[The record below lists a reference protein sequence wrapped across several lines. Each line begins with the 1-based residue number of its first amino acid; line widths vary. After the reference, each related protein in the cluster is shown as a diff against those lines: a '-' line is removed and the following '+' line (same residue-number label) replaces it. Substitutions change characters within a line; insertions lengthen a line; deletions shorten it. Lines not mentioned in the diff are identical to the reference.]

1 MARDRACPPT
11 QETIREKSSALSSRA
26 ANPESGSA
34 GPLGQRYRRG
44 CYGVDMTAGGRADES
59 RIRTI
64 ASVWAIAAGIFYCYD
79 ILRDTGQALT
89 AGGRPLGDDFVNFWS
104 GAHLAWSGRAADVYD
119 WPAYHAFQVSIVGPD
134 LGPYNYSYSPIL
146 LLLTAAL
153 AALPYLPGL
162 AAWVVMSWLAFWR
175 ALRLALPERG
185 AVILALAT
193 PAVFVNAYSGQ
204 NGSWTAALLGGG
216 LCLLERRPAVAGA
229 LLGLLI
235 YKPHLGL
242 LIPLALVAGRQWRAL
257 AGASVTAVLLIAL
270 SVALVG
276 PGVWSDYLHHA
287 DDLRRVAIEHGAG
300 VWHRTISVFVLA
312 RNLGADVATAYA
324 TQALTGAVA
333 AVIVALA
340 WWRDAPASV
349 RYTLLVLGTFL
360 ATPYL
365 QDYDIVVGAFVVVWL
380 MATSQAAPHLRKPAF
395 IASALILVLPLFA
408 SILAN
413 ATGIALGALF
423 MIPAFVLAARVA
435 LFRSDT
441 KTAQAQSH
449 AWRRSPS

>member
-1 MARDRACPPT
+1 
-11 QETIREKSSALSSRA
+11 
-26 ANPESGSA
+26 
-34 GPLGQRYRRG
+34 
-44 CYGVDMTAGGRADES
+44 MTAGGLADEG

-64 ASVWAIAAGIFYCYD
+64 ASIWAIATGIFYWYD
-79 ILRDTGQALT
+79 ILRDTGRTLT
-89 AGGRPLGDDFVNFWS
+89 AAGRPLGDDFVNFWS

-119 WPAYHAFQVSIVGPD
+119 WPAYHAFQVSVVGPD
-134 LGPYNYSYSPIL
+134 LGAYNYSYSPIL
-146 LLLTAAL
+146 LLLSAPL

-162 AAWVVMSWLAFWR
+162 AAWVAVSWLAFWR
-175 ALRLALPERG
+175 ALCLALPKRD
-185 AVILALAT
+185 AALLALAT

-204 NGSWTAALLGGG
+204 NGCWTAALLGGG
-216 LCLLERRPAVAGA
+216 LCLLERRPAIAGA
-229 LLGLLI
+229 LFGLLI

-242 LIPLALVAGRQWRAL
+242 LIPVALVAGRQWRAL
-257 AGASVTAVLLIAL
+257 GCASVTAVLLIAL
-270 SVALVG
+270 SVTLVG

-287 DDLRRVAIEHGAG
+287 DDLRRLAIEHGTG

-324 TQALTGAVA
+324 TQALTGAMA
-333 AVIVALA
+333 AIIVALA

-365 QDYDIVVGAFVVVWL
+365 QDYDMVVGAFVAVWL
-380 MATSQAAPHLRKPAF
+380 MTMSQAAPHLRKPAVL
-395 IASALILVLPLFA
+395 ASALILVVPLFA

-423 MIPAFVLAARVA
+423 LIPAFVLVARVA
-435 LFRSDT
+435 LFEAES
-441 KTAQAQSH
+441 TARA
-449 AWRRSPS
+449 RSPA